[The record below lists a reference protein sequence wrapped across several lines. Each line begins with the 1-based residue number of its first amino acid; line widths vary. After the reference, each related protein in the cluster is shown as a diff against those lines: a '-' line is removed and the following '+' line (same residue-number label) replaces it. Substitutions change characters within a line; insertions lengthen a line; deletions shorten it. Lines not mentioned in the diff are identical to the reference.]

1 MIIWHSL
8 TLISKVIIYS
18 GFAVLARCLFFSH
31 ISMKSDSSRRV
42 EKIALCLALFASI
55 IWFFA
60 QVGAMA
66 EEGIQGAFDPDLVS
80 MMWSSS
86 TGDVTLVRMIGFAVA
101 FVTLFFVS
109 TTQNNHFNLQ
119 RSILL
124 VALIGTAYSFT
135 LIGHVSSL
143 GKVEK
148 VLLMIHVLAMAWW
161 FGALYPLKRA
171 CSQLDYHELH
181 DFMTKFS
188 QQASYIVG
196 ALLAAGL
203 GLAYSLVGSFE
214 VLFQSRYGQVLII
227 KLILV
232 SIILLMALRHKYRLV
247 PQLKKLKGGSILK
260 RSIAIEMA
268 IAFVIVCITAA
279 LTSLVGPEY

>member
-1 MIIWHSL
+1 MNMER
-8 TLISKVIIYS
+8 
-18 GFAVLARCLFFSH
+18 GG
-31 ISMKSDSSRRV
+31 SSRV
-42 EKIALCLALFASI
+42 EQIALCFALFASI
-55 IWFFA
+55 TWFFA

-86 TGDVTLVRMIGFAVA
+86 IGDVTLVRIIGFAVA
-101 FVTLFFVS
+101 FVTLFFIS
-109 TTQNNHFNLQ
+109 TTHNNHFNLQ

-124 VALIGTAYSFT
+124 VTLIALAFSFT
-135 LIGHVSSL
+135 LVGHVSSL

-171 CSQLDYHELH
+171 CSQFDNHELH
-181 DFMTKFS
+181 DLMTKFG
-188 QQASYIVG
+188 QQARFIVG
-196 ALLAAGL
+196 VLLIAGL

-214 VLFQSRYGQVLII
+214 ALFQSRYGQVLNI

-232 SIILLMALRHKYRLV
+232 SIILVMALRHKYRLV
-247 PQLKKLKGGSILK
+247 PQLKKLNGGSILK
-260 RSIAIEMA
+260 RSIAFELA
-268 IAFVIVCITAA
+268 IAFVIVCITAG
-279 LTSLVGPEY
+279 LTSLVGPRY